1 MSFANTLEAQI
12 LDHLFGLATWTAPTN
27 LYIGLS
33 TADPLDDGSGL
44 AEPVGSGYAR
54 VLCDPGTAQW
64 LRAGTSPTT
73 VDNKAAITFPE
84 ASGAG
89 WGTISYACLFTALSG
104 GIPILSWAL
113 DSPQLV
119 NALETVSFA
128 IGAYNVTCD

>member
-33 TADPLDDGSGL
+33 TADPLGDGSGL
-44 AEPVGSGYAR
+44 AEPVGNGYAR
-54 VLCDPGTAQW
+54 VLYNPGSTNW

-73 VDNKAAITFPE
+73 VDNKLAITFAE

-89 WGTISYACLFTALSG
+89 WGTISHACLFTALSG

-113 DSPQLV
+113 DVPKLV
-119 NALETVSFA
+119 DALETVRFA
-128 IGAYNVTCD
+128 IGTYNVTCD